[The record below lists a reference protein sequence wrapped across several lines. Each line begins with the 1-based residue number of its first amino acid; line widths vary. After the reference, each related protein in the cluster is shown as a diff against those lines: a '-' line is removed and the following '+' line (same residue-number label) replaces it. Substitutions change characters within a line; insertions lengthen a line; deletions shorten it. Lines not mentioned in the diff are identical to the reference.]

1 MCFDAGTNLYIPCAY
16 ALLTGKNEYLYCALL
31 RELVVLL
38 DYKWMSKIV
47 VVDFEKALVNAVKYE
62 FSESRII
69 GCYFHFKQALSKK
82 MTKYVSD
89 ADEVRKCLDAVNVL
103 TLVPHNELA
112 LGIAYVQNTASLGS
126 QLWIRFWK
134 YLKQPG

>member
-31 RELVVLL
+31 R
-38 DYKWMSKIV
+38 DT
-47 VVDFEKALVNAVKYE
+47 VKYE

-112 LGIAYVQNTASLGS
+112 LGIAYVQNTASLSS